1 MGQEVPR
8 ERALT
13 LGQRTGGRP
22 GTAWLPGGL
31 VTWGRRRAPGRP
43 KEARVVEQRWARGT
57 LGEAAAGIGGQW
69 GTLRGSGGSRAV
81 SSGRR
86 RGSRARGQLAAQRQH
101 RERCLVLQ
109 ITAAEQSLCLDNV
122 GRAIVHKLFSLTT
135 PACADNNPLSVPGF
149 KDKRQPRR
157 EESAAPGDNRTTLQR
172 GRVQTRTPSRIPDLP

>member
-57 LGEAAAGIGGQW
+57 LGEAAAGIGGQ
-69 GTLRGSGGSRAV
+69 
-81 SSGRR
+81 
-86 RGSRARGQLAAQRQH
+86 
-101 RERCLVLQ
+101 
-109 ITAAEQSLCLDNV
+109 
-122 GRAIVHKLFSLTT
+122 
-135 PACADNNPLSVPGF
+135 
-149 KDKRQPRR
+149 
-157 EESAAPGDNRTTLQR
+157 
-172 GRVQTRTPSRIPDLP
+172 